1 MQMDSFNFFNIRAEK
16 ANAMLKNRQLQKMVN
31 LFWVI
36 QVCVVLVT
44 ISRLSMQLPLAVKNS
59 TGYFRDVTVSLVNP
73 RFLFVVGN
81 AIIITL
87 FAKSRQF
94 SAQDCTKKTS
104 GSDLYEEFINS
115 RANSK
120 HSISDQTHQSM
131 AKDYRRSQSYSQ
143 ISNSREKSI
152 VSCESSA
159 KSSNAEDEMS
169 NEEFQRKVE
178 AFIARQQRLLREE
191 DCSLC
196 IFSK

>member
-1 MQMDSFNFFNIRAEK
+1 
-16 ANAMLKNRQLQKMVN
+16 
-31 LFWVI
+31 
-36 QVCVVLVT
+36 
-44 ISRLSMQLPLAVKNS
+44 
-59 TGYFRDVTVSLVNP
+59 
-73 RFLFVVGN
+73 
-81 AIIITL
+81 
-87 FAKSRQF
+87 
-94 SAQDCTKKTS
+94 
-104 GSDLYEEFINS
+104 
-115 RANSK
+115 
-120 HSISDQTHQSM
+120 M